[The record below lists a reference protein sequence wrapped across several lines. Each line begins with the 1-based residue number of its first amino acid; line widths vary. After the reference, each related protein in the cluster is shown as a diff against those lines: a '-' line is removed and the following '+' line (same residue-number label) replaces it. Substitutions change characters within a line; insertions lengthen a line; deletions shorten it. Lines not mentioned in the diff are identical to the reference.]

1 METFQ
6 ANALTKRYFKINGF
20 SSKNSKNDEILDIPC
35 GKKYIESVWASQR
48 LSKDLTCEVQKMALN
63 FDLTEEQNLTRQA
76 VRDFAEKEIAPLAE
90 ELDEREEFSV
100 ELTLKMGELGLLGC
114 FVPEKYGG
122 SDMGYIS
129 YIIAVEELARVDG
142 SQAATVAAG
151 NSLGIGPI
159 YYYGNEGQRKEWLP
173 KLCSGKMLAAF
184 GLTEPQAGSDAGGS
198 RTKAELQG
206 DHWVIKGSKIFI
218 TNSANPLTGVIIVQA
233 ITGTREDGKREL
245 SCLIVPG
252 EAPGFT
258 AREMK
263 KKMMWRG
270 SNTGELFF
278 EDCVVPRENLLGQ
291 RGDGFHQMLSTL
303 DGGRLSIAAMGLGGA
318 QGAFEMAL
326 NYANS
331 RVQFGRPISSFQ
343 INAFKLADMA
353 LEIELARNLLY
364 KACWLRENNRP
375 ITKEAAMA
383 KLYCSEVMGRCVN
396 HAVQL
401 HGGYGLMKEYKIER
415 FYRDHKLLEIGEGT
429 SEMQRIVIARNIGV
443 AGRAI

>member
-1 METFQ
+1 V
-6 ANALTKRYFKINGF
+6 K
-20 SSKNSKNDEILDIPC
+20 
-35 GKKYIESVWASQR
+35 
-48 LSKDLTCEVQKMALN
+48 KMALD

-76 VRDFAEKEIAPLAE
+76 VRDFAEKEIAPLAQ
-90 ELDEREEFSV
+90 ELDEEEEFSV

-114 FVPEKYGG
+114 FIPEKYGG
-122 SDMGYIS
+122 SNMGYIS

-142 SQAATVAAG
+142 SQAATIAAG

-159 YYYGNEGQRKEWLP
+159 YYYGSEEQRQEWLP

-198 RTKAELQG
+198 QTKAELKG
-206 DHWVIKGSKIFI
+206 DHWVINGSKIFI
-218 TNSANPLTGVIIVQA
+218 TNSANPLTGVVVTQA
-233 ITGTREDGKREL
+233 ITGTKEDGKREL
-245 SCLIVPG
+245 SCLLVPQD
-252 EAPGFT
+252 APGFT

-263 KKMMWRG
+263 KKMMWRA

-278 EDCVVPRENLLGQ
+278 DDCVVPRENLLGK
-291 RGDGFHQMLSTL
+291 RGDGFHQMLAIL
-303 DGGRLSIAAMGLGGA
+303 DGGRLSVAAMGLGGA

-326 NYANS
+326 NYANT
-331 RVQFGRPISSFQ
+331 RIQFGRPIGSFQ

-375 ITKEAAMA
+375 FTKEAAMA
-383 KLYCSEVMGRCVN
+383 KLYCSEIMGRCVN

-401 HGGYGLMKEYKIER
+401 HGGYGLMKEYKVER

-429 SEMQRIVIARNIGV
+429 SEIQRIVIARNIGV
-443 AGRAI
+443 MGRAI